1 MPLQHLIKKAAV
13 VAASVITGGV
23 IITAASVAVT
33 ANAQDNQ
40 ANNWGGVEQSQVTE
54 NKRTPP
60 KCLDVRNAGGFH
72 VVDEKTLL
80 VRDGFGNGY
89 LLDIGGPCRSM
100 TNMSNFGFELYGSSD
115 ICRAHDAK
123 ILYSHSGEAPV
134 KCLIN
139 GIKPI
144 SGDEADALLE
154 KD

>member
-1 MPLQHLIKKAAV
+1 MTLHHLIKKAAV
-13 VAASVITGGV
+13 VAASVVAGGV
-23 IITAASVAVT
+23 IIAGASVAVT
-33 ANAQDNQ
+33 ASAQDN
-40 ANNWGGVEQSQVTE
+40 NWGTPAQDQVSE
-54 NKRTPP
+54 GARKSP
-60 KCLDVRNAGGFH
+60 KCLDARNAGGFH

-100 TNMSNFGFELYGSSD
+100 NNMSQFGFELYGSTE

-123 ILYSHSGEAPV
+123 ILYSHSGGIPV

-139 GIKPI
+139 GVKPI
-144 SGDEADALLE
+144 SREEADALLE

>member
-13 VAASVITGGV
+13 VAASVITGGA
-23 IITAASVAVT
+23 IIAAASVAVT
-33 ANAQDNQ
+33 ANAQDN
-40 ANNWGGVEQSQVTE
+40 NWGAPAQSQVRE
-54 NKRTPP
+54 NTSAPP

-139 GIKPI
+139 GVKPI
-144 SGDEADALLE
+144 SRQEADALLE